1 MGRKDMNIVLLL
13 AFILFGVLLSV
24 QFKSMVEQNSQ
35 KLSVENRIVMYTEQ
49 LESEAAKTQYLLKQI
64 DLAEENRDN
73 ILNELIENQRDEYL
87 IALKE
92 KLDRVNLMAGLT
104 DVKGKGIIMEL
115 DDAPSR
121 NPNDPTEDPEWLIIH
136 EADILTI
143 VNELKKLGA
152 QAISIN
158 GERLVSTSEQ
168 ICAGPTILINDKR
181 YPVPYVIQAIGD
193 PDMLYNGI
201 SESFIVYVL
210 RSSRIRVD
218 IKKSDEI
225 IIPKYKYLR
234 QDIVG
239 EGSRQ

>member
-1 MGRKDMNIVLLL
+1 MGRKDVNIVLLL

-24 QFKSMVEQNSQ
+24 QFKSMMALNSQ
-35 KLSVENRIVMYTEQ
+35 NLSVENKIVMYTEQ
-49 LESEAAKTQYLLKQI
+49 LEAETAKTQYLLKQI

-92 KLDRVNLMAGLT
+92 KLDRVSLMAGLT
-104 DVKGKGIIMEL
+104 DVKGEGIIIEF

-121 NPNDPTEDPEWLIIH
+121 NMNDPMEDPKSLIIH

-158 GERLVSTSEQ
+158 GERIVSTSEQ
-168 ICAGPTILINDKR
+168 ICAGPTILINNKR
-181 YPVPYVIQAIGD
+181 YPVPYVIQVIGD

-201 SESFIVYVL
+201 SESFIVYML
-210 RSSRIRVD
+210 RSDRIRVD
-218 IKKSDEI
+218 IKKSNEI
-225 IIPKYKYLR
+225 IVPKYKYLR

-239 EGSRQ
+239 EG